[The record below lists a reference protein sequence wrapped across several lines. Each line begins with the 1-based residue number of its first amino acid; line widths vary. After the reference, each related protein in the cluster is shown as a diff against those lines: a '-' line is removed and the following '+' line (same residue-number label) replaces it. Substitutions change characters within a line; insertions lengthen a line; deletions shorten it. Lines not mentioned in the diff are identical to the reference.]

1 MTVVMLFS
9 RSTTQNDVLAPMLFA
24 LAVGW
29 AARRTTDFPAP
40 LVALGGVSYAFYLV
54 HQPVLGAVAK
64 LWSTAGAT
72 TANSVPFLAACL
84 LGLALS
90 LALAVPLERFGR
102 WSINAVKRGC

>member
-1 MTVVMLFS
+1 MMYS
-9 RSTTQNDVLAPMLFA
+9 RTATQNDVLAPLLFA

-29 AARRTTDFPAP
+29 AARRETGFPAP

-72 TANSVPFLAACL
+72 TVNTGPFLAECL

-102 WSINAVKRGC
+102 WSIKAAKRSC